1 MGDRVQEQAFEAAFR
16 LITTG
21 PGDQPLT
28 RLLRIAMEASGC
40 SMGFIAARRPDGH
53 QLIVAR
59 GMPLTQYREVL
70 PLVPGVGDSFSR
82 PKIIEDALDVPAAA
96 DSIIVKRGWRYFVS
110 VPLPFDLL
118 PFPIVLTCADTR
130 VGVDRP
136 PDMLE
141 RLENCAAIAADDM
154 RMIGDIAVQSESLSA
169 NPSEVVLLAEAV
181 RQAQLPMVLVDEH
194 LNVTAVSRRLAE
206 LDDRPI
212 EEQVGANVSAAYFG
226 VDPSIGD
233 RILRVIATGEPL
245 IAHHVT
251 SYDGHSTSLVD
262 AFQCKS
268 QDGLQRF
275 AVITVTDRS
284 HTLHRVEDV
293 ARPRKDSPGVVSEFL
308 LSTLIRQKRL
318 LRRGPVAYHA
328 LVRWRS
334 AVKDTQ
340 IAALKALKKD
350 PGELFLAS
358 VADEM
363 VTAAGTLFG
372 RETFQAV
379 THVPCGNSGP
389 DCLAAKLAKL
399 IAARLGVAFI
409 DAFEALPPSGGSHP
423 RGNVRRAGM
432 VLREAPTVPVL
443 LIDDV
448 ATSGAHVEE
457 AAMLLRATAP
467 AVLPLVWIAD

>member
-1 MGDRVQEQAFEAAFR
+1 MQEQAFDAAFR

-40 SMGFIAARRPDGH
+40 SMGFIAARRDDGH
-53 QLIVAR
+53 LLIVAR

-70 PLVPGVGDSFSR
+70 PLVPGVGETFSR
-82 PKIIEDALDVPAAA
+82 PKIIEDALEIPEAAETA
-96 DSIIVKRGWRYFVS
+96 IVRSGWRYFVN
-110 VPLPFDLL
+110 VPLPLNLL
-118 PFPIVLTCADTR
+118 PFPVVLTCADTR
-130 VGVDRP
+130 VGLERP
-136 PDMLE
+136 ADMLDRME
-141 RLENCAAIAADDM
+141 QCAAIAADDM
-154 RMIGDIAVQSESLSA
+154 RMIGDIAVQSENLSA
-169 NPSEVVLLAEAV
+169 NPAEVALLAEAV
-181 RQAQLPMVLVDEH
+181 RQAQLPMVLVDEQ
-194 LNVTAVSRRLAE
+194 LNVAAVSRRLAE

-212 EEQVGANVSAAYFG
+212 GEQVGSKVSAAYFG

-233 RILRVIATGEPL
+233 RILRVITTGEPL

-268 QDGLQRF
+268 QDGMQRF

-284 HTLHRVEDV
+284 QTLHRVEDV
-293 ARPRKDSPGVVSEFL
+293 ARHRTDSPGVVSEFL

-328 LVRWRS
+328 LARWRS

-340 IAALKALKKD
+340 LAALKALKRD
-350 PGELFLAS
+350 PGEAFLGA

-363 VTAAGTLFG
+363 VTAAGALFG

-389 DCLAAKLAKL
+389 GCLAARLAKL
-399 IAARLGVAFI
+399 VAERLSVDLI

-423 RGNVRRAGM
+423 RGNVRRSSM

-448 ATSGAHVEE
+448 ATSGAHIEE

>member
-1 MGDRVQEQAFEAAFR
+1 MQEQAFDAAFR

-40 SMGFIAARRPDGH
+40 SMGFIAARRPEGH
-53 QLIVAR
+53 QLLVAR

-70 PLVPGVGDSFSR
+70 PLVPGVGETFSVPR
-82 PKIIEDALDVPAAA
+82 IIEDASEIPGAAE
-96 DSIIVKRGWRYFVS
+96 SLIVNSGWRYFVN
-110 VPLPFDLL
+110 VPLPLNLL
-118 PFPIVLTCADTR
+118 PFPVVLTCADTR
-130 VGVDRP
+130 VGVKRP
-136 PDMLE
+136 ADMMA
-141 RLENCAAIAADDM
+141 RLENCVAIAADDI
-154 RMIGDIAVQSESLSA
+154 RMIGDIALQSEALTA
-169 NPSEVVLLAEAV
+169 NPSEVALLAEAV
-181 RQAQLPMVLVDEH
+181 RKAQLPMVLVDEA
-194 LNVTAVSRRLAE
+194 LCVVAVSGRLAE
-206 LDDRPI
+206 LEDRPI
-212 EEQVGANVSAAYFG
+212 EEQVGSKVSAAYFG

-233 RILRVIATGEPL
+233 RILRVINTGEPL

-251 SYDGHSTSLVD
+251 AYHGHSTSLVD

-275 AVITVTDRS
+275 AVVTVTDRS
-284 HTLHRVEDV
+284 QTLHRVEDA
-293 ARPRKDSPGVVSEFL
+293 ARHRTDSPGVVSDFL

-328 LVRWRS
+328 LARWRS

-340 IAALKALKKD
+340 IAALKALKRD
-350 PGELFLAS
+350 PGDLFLDS

-363 VTAAGTLFG
+363 VKATGALFG

-389 DCLAAKLAKL
+389 DCLAARLAKL
-399 IAARLGVAFI
+399 VAEQLGVDFIEAF
-409 DAFEALPPSGGSHP
+409 DALPPSGGSHP
-423 RGNVRRAGM
+423 RGNTRRASM

-448 ATSGAHVEE
+448 ATSGAHIEE